1 MNDQPI
7 SPEQLWSIKKFD
19 FFEVLTEEEIK
30 ALAQR
35 MHVKEY
41 RKRETIYFDGDTSD
55 MVYLI
60 RQGKVRLSTLDEHGN
75 RLSLHHLK
83 KGDIFGV
90 MALAGQQKRN
100 WTASA
105 IQKTELVMIHKDDLF
120 KLQQTNPK
128 LGLKIT
134 KLVGKHTLFIENKL
148 QDLMFKNVKD
158 RLIYTLS
165 KLAKEHGEST
175 ASQITIKITQQ
186 ELAQLVGATR
196 ESVSPALGELE
207 QSGVINRE
215 YGKIIVKGKLKLE

>member
-1 MNDQPI
+1 MNGQSL

-19 FFEVLTEEEIK
+19 FFEVLAEQETQ

-35 MHVKEY
+35 MHVAEY
-41 RKRETIYFDGDTSD
+41 RKRETIYFDGDPSD
-55 MVYLI
+55 TVYLI
-60 RQGKVRLSTLDEHGN
+60 RRGKVRLSTLDEQGN
-75 RLSLHHLK
+75 RLSLHLLK

-105 IQKTELVMIHKDDLF
+105 IQKTTLVMIHKDDLF
-120 KLQQTNPK
+120 KFQLTNPK

-134 KLVGKHTLFIENKL
+134 KLVGKHTLYIENKL
-148 QDLMFKNVKD
+148 QDLMFKGVKE
-158 RLIYTLS
+158 RLIHTLS
-165 KLAKEHGEST
+165 KLAKNHGESK

-207 QSGVINRE
+207 QSGAINRE
-215 YGKIIVKGKLKLE
+215 YGKIIIKDKLKLK